1 MPNPNLRTFR
11 MYPRGFFGAD
21 TGVQVEHTKPTRLQ
35 AGGPDL
41 SLLIPSKAGQP
52 ESHRNVEELYRSYID
67 HPGDYD
73 RFEFRERML
82 AVAFDAF
89 GTDQFDS
96 WFRRQYDSPAMSE
109 LHSRFL
115 DDTLHYIET
124 GTREMK
130 PLIWARFLDAA
141 ADTPRPDK
149 MSDVAKSFFFSKNGK
164 RIEGSGDL
172 EKVLARWLSYSNGV
186 DDLIGT
192 LMVLFGRY

>member
-21 TGVQVEHTKPTRLQ
+21 TGVQVEHTKPPRQHT
-35 AGGPDL
+35 GGPDL
-41 SLLIPSKAGQP
+41 SLLLPSKAGQP
-52 ESHRNVEELYRSYID
+52 ESHRKVEDLYREYID
-67 HPGDYD
+67 HPGAYNLL
-73 RFEFRERML
+73 EFRERML
-82 AVAFDAF
+82 VAAFDAF

-115 DDTLHYIET
+115 DDTLNFIQT

-130 PLIWARFLDAA
+130 PLIWARFLDAS
-141 ADTPRPDK
+141 ADTPRPDR
-149 MSDVAKSFFFSKNGK
+149 MSDTAKGFFFRRDGK
-164 RIEGSGDL
+164 RVEDSGDL
-172 EKVLARWLSYSNGV
+172 EKVLARWLSYPNGV